1 MPALKVTIDM
11 QENNKSIQ
19 GFPIEGRIVVDEVQ
33 SFNYEKA
40 ADNDTTTFAAL
51 PAAELAEIQ
60 ALVIRPSDVPV
71 TLRLDG
77 QTDAGIVIN
86 PGGLLILVDCD
97 IDAGAGASNCK
108 LNNPHASTVAIIK
121 GLAGG
126 T

>member
-1 MPALKVTIDM
+1 MPALKVIIDF
-11 QENNKSIQ
+11 QENGKSIQ
-19 GFPIEGRIVVDEVQ
+19 GFPIEGRVVVDEVQ

-51 PAAELAEIQ
+51 PADQIAEIQ

-77 QTDAGIVIN
+77 QSDAGIVIN
-86 PGGLLILVDCD
+86 AGGLLVLVDVD
-97 IDAGAGASNCK
+97 IDAGAGSSNCK
-108 LNNPHASTVAIIK
+108 LNNPHASTIAIIK
-121 GLAGG
+121 GMAGG